1 MVNKE
6 DKGISL
12 DRFSAY
18 YDLLTPAERSTFRRR
33 QVEMAG
39 IRPGETVL
47 DVGCGTGSL
56 TFLAKLAVGQSGT
69 VSGIDLA
76 PGMIRLASEKAKRAG
91 LKIDFQAA
99 SIDEI
104 PYPDKSFDLV
114 TSSMMFHHLPVK
126 IKEKGLVEIHRVLKP
141 WGRFFLCD
149 FASPRLLT
157 APLMFLLL
165 IWMAPT
171 RYQLLG
177 RLPGLISRC
186 GFGRPE
192 RTKRGVF
199 LDYYLIRKK

>member
-12 DRFSAY
+12 DRLSAY
-18 YDLLTPAERSTFRRR
+18 YDLLTPTDRSRLRRR
-33 QVEMAG
+33 QITMAG

-141 WGRFFLCD
+141 WGRVF
-149 FASPRLLT
+149 
-157 APLMFLLL
+157 
-165 IWMAPT
+165 
-171 RYQLLG
+171 
-177 RLPGLISRC
+177 IS
-186 GFGRPE
+186 
-192 RTKRGVF
+192 
-199 LDYYLIRKK
+199 DI

>member
-33 QVEMAG
+33 QVEMAD

-56 TFLAKLAVGQSGT
+56 TFLVKLAVGQSGT

-99 SIDEI
+99 GAGESAGD
-104 PYPDKSFDLV
+104 V
-114 TSSMMFHHLPVK
+114 
-126 IKEKGLVEIHRVLKP
+126 
-141 WGRFFLCD
+141 
-149 FASPRLLT
+149 
-157 APLMFLLL
+157 
-165 IWMAPT
+165 
-171 RYQLLG
+171 
-177 RLPGLISRC
+177 
-186 GFGRPE
+186 
-192 RTKRGVF
+192 
-199 LDYYLIRKK
+199 